1 MAGSKALTPS
11 FQTGRKA
18 CCAMKSE
25 WKGGRGAE
33 SGEGGGG
40 REEGVSEDA
49 ARSKQANKRASKQ
62 AGGSRRKGR
71 QAGGFGSNHIWKA
84 LTQSRQ

>member
-1 MAGSKALTPS
+1 
-11 FQTGRKA
+11 
-18 CCAMKSE
+18 MKSE
-25 WKGGRGAE
+25 WRGG
-33 SGEGGGG
+33 GERRAGRVVEGG

-49 ARSKQANKRASKQ
+49 ARSKQ